1 MNHLEQLIAE
11 WYEYQG
17 YYVRRNVL
25 VGKRLKGGYECELDI
40 VAFHPEKK
48 ELLHIEPSLD
58 ADSWETREK
67 RYLKKFE
74 AGRKY
79 IRKLFNGLDL
89 PAEIKQQVVLVFASK
104 ANHTELAGGKV
115 VLIEEILAA
124 ISREFQG
131 KMINSQAIPEQ
142 YALLRTI
149 QFVVH
154 YHDLIFGHPS
164 ASEENPNASKQ
175 LITGSVQPGYINKNG
190 QKNLGRREPPISG
203 TDHGQSVYVINC
215 TACGFVYGANGS
227 DLHLRKCPNCQKGK
241 PGIALFTEES
251 AEAQRIAISG

>member
-58 ADSWETREK
+58 ADSWETRER
-67 RYLKKFE
+67 RYGKKFL

-104 ANHTELAGGKV
+104 ANHTEVAGGKV
-115 VLIEEILAA
+115 VLIEEVLADIA
-124 ISREFQG
+124 RELQT
-131 KMINSQAIPEQ
+131 KKINSQAIPEQ
-142 YALLRTI
+142 YASLRTI

-154 YHDLIFGHPS
+154 YQEAIFGKPS
-164 ASEENPNASKQ
+164 ASAEGPKDAKPVVA
-175 LITGSVQPGYINKNG
+175 GSARMGYVNKHG
-190 QKNLGRREPPISG
+190 QKNLGRRQPPLAG
-203 TDHGQSVYVINC
+203 TDHGQFVYVLNC

-227 DLHLRKCPNCQKGK
+227 DIHLRKCPNCQKGR
-241 PGIALFTEES
+241 PGLALS
-251 AEAQRIAISG
+251 PDAQR